1 MQMKRYNITSN
12 FSGIELTLMKT
23 SLICFTL
30 VPVLVSGTDYNGSN
44 NGRCLVLHWHYIK
57 PQSQC
62 TSHNNVSMVSCS
74 GRTERSFLQKLFVN
88 VSLRI
93 LAPPTSMYTFELI
106 NLTHQMHW
114 SPNVVICHGLE
125 KFHILRCVC
134 EYMCESPVIL
144 RNGGENMWNQWVWNR
159 SNWKK

>member
-1 MQMKRYNITSN
+1 MQMERYNITSD
-12 FSGIELTLMKT
+12 FSSIELILMKT
-23 SLICFTL
+23 SLICVTL
-30 VPVLVSGTDYNGSN
+30 AEVPLLVFATDYIGSN
-44 NGRCLVLHWHYIK
+44 NGRCMVLHWYFIK

-114 SPNVVICHGLE
+114 SPNVVICNGWE
-125 KFHILRCVC
+125 KLHILRCVC
-134 EYMCESPVIL
+134 EYMCESRVIL
-144 RNGGENMWNQWVWNR
+144 RNGGTEFVELVGL
-159 SNWKK
+159 K